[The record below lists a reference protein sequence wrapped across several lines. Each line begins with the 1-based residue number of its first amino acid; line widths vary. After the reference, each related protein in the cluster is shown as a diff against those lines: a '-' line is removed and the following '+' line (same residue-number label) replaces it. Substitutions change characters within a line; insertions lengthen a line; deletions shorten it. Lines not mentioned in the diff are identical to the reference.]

1 MAVIADQHIVIER
14 ISNRDEG
21 ESSSS
26 QQQVRAFVVDG
37 QDRSREIARMTS
49 GDLALGEA
57 EAFADA
63 LIRDVSLQKEI
74 HF

>member
-14 ISNRDEG
+14 ISNLDEG
-21 ESSSS
+21 ESSSFTATS
-26 QQQVRAFVVDG
+26 ESLDG
-37 QDRSREIARMTS
+37 QDRNREIAQMTS

-63 LIRDVSLQKEI
+63 LIRDATLQKEI